1 MGRDKGRKR
10 GKERGEQGAKV
21 LGEGRKQALVLYA
34 QEHTDLMLVNQ
45 VCSVVL
51 YKQKICDHCAGIVT
65 LNYYKYHSLEIKFNP
80 FVAELETATNV
91 RQKRSTERQYT

>member
-1 MGRDKGRKR
+1 MGVGWEQEETRVEKEEKRRARSQSGWRRK
-10 GKERGEQGAKV
+10 ETSFSAECTGA
-21 LGEGRKQALVLYA
+21 
-34 QEHTDLMLVNQ
+34 HTDLMLVNQ

-80 FVAELETATNV
+80 FVAQLETATNV
-91 RQKRSTERQYT
+91 RK

>member
-1 MGRDKGRKR
+1 
-10 GKERGEQGAKV
+10 
-21 LGEGRKQALVLYA
+21 
-34 QEHTDLMLVNQ
+34 MLVNQ

-80 FVAELETATNV
+80 FVAQLETATNV
-91 RQKRSTERQYT
+91 RK